1 MVVRRMMKNRKALKR
16 MRKLLAVGVLIACLA
31 GMPGC
36 AGTPAT
42 GSSSGAD
49 SVPAGSSGTGAA
61 VSGGTNTDTEVSGAT
76 SDTNAALTAPVWSE
90 MQPESSMELLY
101 ATQFSVDSYEG
112 GYELIQIQDDGK
124 YLVVPETMPVPEGV
138 PDSITVLQKP
148 LDHVYLAATSA
159 MDLIAAI
166 GRTDRITLSGTKE
179 SGWYVD
185 AAKEAMKAGTLTY
198 AGKYSAPDYE
208 KILADGCDLAVESTM
223 IYHTPDVKEQ
233 LTQLK
238 IPVLVERS
246 SYEEHPLGRM
256 EWIRLYGVLFDE
268 EEKAEQLFRENMEA
282 LDGVLSEQ
290 PTGKT
295 AAFFYITS
303 NGAVNVRKPGDYVA
317 KMIELAGGSYVPQT
331 ASEEENALSTMNMQ
345 METFYAEAKNADILI
360 YNSTIDGELET
371 LDQLLAK
378 SPLLADFK
386 AVKEGNV
393 WCTGKNMFQETMGLG
408 NMILDLHTV
417 LAEENPA
424 ENYIICTGCSKCR
437 LCSAAVGG
445 KTRVITKIVLEKA
458 AQRQVQECVC
468 LAVWKE

>member
-1 MVVRRMMKNRKALKR
+1 MVVRRMMKNREELKR
-16 MRKLLAVGVLIACLA
+16 MRKLLAVGVLMVCLA
-31 GMPGC
+31 GMSGC
-36 AGTPAT
+36 AGAAGGGVSASGSESDSASGVVTSEPA
-42 GSSSGAD
+42 SA
-49 SVPAGSSGTGAA
+49 SV
-61 VSGGTNTDTEVSGAT
+61 EVSGTEFSGLENSGESA
-76 SDTNAALTAPVWSE
+76 SDAASKTAAPVWSE
-90 MQPESSMELLY
+90 MQPEGSMKLLY
-101 ATQFSVDSYEG
+101 ATQFTVDVYEG
-112 GYELIQIQDDGK
+112 GYELIQIQGDGK

-179 SGWYVD
+179 SGWYVE

-233 LTQLK
+233 LSQLK

-268 EEKAEQLFRENMEA
+268 EEKAEQLFKKNMEA

-290 PTGKT
+290 PAGKT

-317 KMIELAGGSYVPQT
+317 KMIGLAGGSYVPQT
-331 ASEEENALSTMNMQ
+331 SSEEENALSTMNMQ
-345 METFYAEAKNADILI
+345 METFYAEAKDADILI

-417 LAEENPA
+417 FAEEEPA
-424 ENYIICTGCSKCR
+424 DGELHYLHR
-437 LCSAAVGG
+437 L
-445 KTRVITKIVLEKA
+445 
-458 AQRQVQECVC
+458 Q
-468 LAVWKE
+468 